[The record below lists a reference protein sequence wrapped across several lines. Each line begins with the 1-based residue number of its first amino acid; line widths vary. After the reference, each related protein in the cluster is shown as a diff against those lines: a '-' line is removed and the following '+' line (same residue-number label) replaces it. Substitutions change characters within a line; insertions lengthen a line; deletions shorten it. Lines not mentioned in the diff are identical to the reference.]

1 MPVKGY
7 KKIAFIAGTLGTG
20 GAERQLFYLSAS
32 LVKHGYEVTVYC
44 LTQHEFYESKLK
56 ENGVDVI
63 YFGAHSSRLKRVRA
77 LYLLLRAHRPHL
89 VYSFHFYTNTYAS
102 IAGRLLGLKVIGS
115 IRSDALSEKRLNG
128 RLSWLHYSLPN
139 SIIANSR
146 HGADN
151 CKKIFYKKP
160 MFILGNVIEADKF
173 QYVSKSLDDKKPI
186 KIIWVGRYVNEK
198 QPWLFPQVIKNLTD
212 HGLNVSGE
220 MYGEGK
226 LKDELKEL
234 INHQFQNYQVTLKQ
248 THPMIQEVYKNAHWL
263 CSLSKYEGSPNVVIE
278 AMASGVAIAS
288 LKYDGIDALISNEKN
303 GLIQDDIEKL
313 CVGIIKFSHQELY
326 NSLTMEARKKI
337 EENYSLKNLIPNF
350 EEILGVV

>member
-20 GAERQLFYLSAS
+20 GAERQLYYLSAS

-63 YFGAHSSRLKRVRA
+63 YFGAHRSRLKRVRA
-77 LYLLLRAHRPHL
+77 LYLLLKAQPPDL

-128 RLSWLHYSLPN
+128 RLSWLHYTLPN
-139 SIIANSR
+139 SIIANSK

-173 QYVSKSLDDKKPI
+173 QYVQKKLDAKNPI
-186 KIIWVGRYVNEK
+186 QLIWVGRYVNEK
-198 QPWLFPQVIKNLTD
+198 QPWLFPQVIKKLAD
-212 HGLNVSGE
+212 QGLNVRGE
-220 MYGEGK
+220 MYGEGI
-226 LKDELKEL
+226 LHEELTAL
-234 INHQFQNYQVTLKQ
+234 INNQFRNYQITLKQ
-248 THPMIQEVYKNAHWL
+248 THPIIQEV
-263 CSLSKYEGSPNVVIE
+263 
-278 AMASGVAIAS
+278 
-288 LKYDGIDALISNEKN
+288 
-303 GLIQDDIEKL
+303 
-313 CVGIIKFSHQELY
+313 
-326 NSLTMEARKKI
+326 
-337 EENYSLKNLIPNF
+337 
-350 EEILGVV
+350 